1 MKKVVL
7 MVMVLALCVFGV
19 SQVKIEFWHAMGA
32 QLGETLNSLVE
43 TFNKENP
50 DIQVIPIYVGNYSAL
65 NQKLLSTITA
75 YSQGSKTD
83 LPAISQAYANWT
95 AKYLFS
101 NVVEPLNEYIEN
113 DPEMK
118 DAWENQIFSVLKDMV
133 TWGDT
138 VYGVPF
144 NKSVY
149 TYYYNT
155 DLFDLFGLEPPK
167 TIDELWEVSET
178 LTLDIDF
185 DGTVDIY
192 GLGVRTFIDDLQIF
206 LYSHNVTFLEYVGEG
221 KYKIIL
227 DEQKTKEVLKL
238 IKDLKD
244 SGYAIFQN
252 AYLDQPFG
260 AGEIAAYMGTVAGL
274 TYAEQSSR
282 GKHGVS
288 WAPHPSVDGVPHS
301 PIAGTDLIMF
311 SWITQEQ
318 KDAAWRFLKFLMDPV
333 NVVYWSINTG
343 YVPIRRD
350 VVNVPQWQAYTAND
364 VKPTIAL
371 NELET
376 AIPDPKPAAWDEI
389 RSKISTIFANFLN
402 DYATIDETY
411 DSMVE
416 VMETLLKESGEFA
429 Q

>member
-1 MKKVVL
+1 MRNNL
-7 MVMVLALCVFGV
+7 QGGV
-19 SQVKIEFWHAMGA
+19 NMEY
-32 QLGETLNSLVE
+32 LGHHS
-43 TFNKENP
+43 
-50 DIQVIPIYVGNYSAL
+50 
-65 NQKLLSTITA
+65 
-75 YSQGSKTD
+75 
-83 LPAISQAYANWT
+83 
-95 AKYLFS
+95 
-101 NVVEPLNEYIEN
+101 
-113 DPEMK
+113 
-118 DAWENQIFSVLKDMV
+118 
-133 TWGDT
+133 
-138 VYGVPF
+138 
-144 NKSVY
+144 
-149 TYYYNT
+149 
-155 DLFDLFGLEPPK
+155 
-167 TIDELWEVSET
+167 
-178 LTLDIDF
+178 
-185 DGTVDIY
+185 
-192 GLGVRTFIDDLQIF
+192 
-206 LYSHNVTFLEYVGEG
+206 
-221 KYKIIL
+221 
-227 DEQKTKEVLKL
+227 
-238 IKDLKD
+238 
-244 SGYAIFQN
+244 
-252 AYLDQPFG
+252 
-260 AGEIAAYMGTVAGL
+260 
-274 TYAEQSSR
+274 
-282 GKHGVS
+282 
-288 WAPHPSVDGVPHS
+288 PSVDGVPHS

>member
-227 DEQKTKEVLKL
+227 DEQK
-238 IKDLKD
+238 
-244 SGYAIFQN
+244 
-252 AYLDQPFG
+252 
-260 AGEIAAYMGTVAGL
+260 
-274 TYAEQSSR
+274 
-282 GKHGVS
+282 
-288 WAPHPSVDGVPHS
+288 
-301 PIAGTDLIMF
+301 
-311 SWITQEQ
+311 
-318 KDAAWRFLKFLMDPV
+318 
-333 NVVYWSINTG
+333 
-343 YVPIRRD
+343 
-350 VVNVPQWQAYTAND
+350 
-364 VKPTIAL
+364 
-371 NELET
+371 
-376 AIPDPKPAAWDEI
+376 PK
-389 RSKISTIFANFLN
+389 K
-402 DYATIDETY
+402 Y
-411 DSMVE
+411 
-416 VMETLLKESGEFA
+416 
-429 Q
+429 